1 MKAIVI
7 EQYGNENEFKEV
19 EMDKPVPKTDQV
31 LIEVKAASVNPLDW
45 KVREGYLK
53 DRLPLRFPAVLGW
66 DAAGIIVE
74 TGSGVSAFKKG
85 DAVFAK
91 TETNENGTY
100 ADYTCIEE
108 EKLAKI
114 PERLSFSEAASV
126 PLPCL
131 TAWQVL
137 NDVADV
143 QDGNNVLILGGA
155 GGVGTFAVQ
164 IAKHKGAYVAA
175 TASEENQG
183 FLKSIGADL
192 PINYKSDNPADL
204 LNDVDLIFDLVG
216 GPAAEKALPALKEG
230 GLIVSVAENPDTE
243 AARSRNIRTAY
254 HSIQASGRQLQEIA
268 ALLQLDMIVPVVT
281 EVLPLTAEGV
291 KQAHQ
296 SSQNGHVRG
305 KLVLNNQK

>member
-7 EQYGNENEFKEV
+7 EKYGNENEFKEV
-19 EMDKPVPKTDQV
+19 EMDRPVPKAGQV

-53 DRLPLRFPAVLGW
+53 DRLPLRFPAILGW
-66 DAAGIIVE
+66 DAAGVIVE

-108 EKLAKI
+108 EKLAKM

-126 PLPCL
+126 PLAGL

-143 QDGNNVLILGGA
+143 QDGDNVLILGGA
-155 GGVGTFAVQ
+155 GGVGSFAVQ

-183 FLKSIGADL
+183 FLKSIGADH
-192 PINYKSDNPADL
+192 PIDYKKENPADL
-204 LNDVDLIFDLVG
+204 LSDVDLIFDLVG
-216 GPAAEKALPALKEG
+216 GLTAEKALPALKEG
-230 GLIVSVAENPDTE
+230 GLLVSVAGNPDTE
-243 AARSRNIRTAY
+243 AARSRNIRTVY
-254 HSIQASGRQLQEIA
+254 HSIEASGKQLQEIS

-281 EVLPLTAEGV
+281 EVLPMTAAGV

-296 SSQNGHVRG
+296 SSQEGHVRG